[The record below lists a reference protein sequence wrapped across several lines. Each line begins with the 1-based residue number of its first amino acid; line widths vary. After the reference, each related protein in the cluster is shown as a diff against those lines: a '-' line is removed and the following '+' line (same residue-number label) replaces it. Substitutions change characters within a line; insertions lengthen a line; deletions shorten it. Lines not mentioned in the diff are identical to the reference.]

1 MTPFDRLALFLASLT
16 FSPWF
21 FIKLLFL
28 IGLLTYLAF
37 AVIVVRQVNLMTRAL
52 NSEFETSL
60 KLISWVHLVV
70 TIGVFIMA
78 VVIL

>member
-1 MTPFDRLALFLASLT
+1 MTPFDRFALFLASLT
-16 FSPWF
+16 FSLWF

-28 IGLLTYLAF
+28 IGLLIYLAF
-37 AVIVVRQVNLMTRAL
+37 AVIVVRQVSLMTRAL
-52 NSEFETSL
+52 NVELETSL

-70 TIGVFIMA
+70 AIGVFLLA